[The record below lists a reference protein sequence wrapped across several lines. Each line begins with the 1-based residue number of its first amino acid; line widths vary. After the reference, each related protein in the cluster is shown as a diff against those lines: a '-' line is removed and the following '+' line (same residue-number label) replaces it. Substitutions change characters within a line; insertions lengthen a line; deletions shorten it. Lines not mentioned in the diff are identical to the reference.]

1 MAGKRRAKRAAQAR
15 EELSKPS
22 KWRLQHGGFSEP
34 IREADPE
41 TGSPVQHR
49 RAVDTVGLML
59 ANGTITAEMHD
70 AAVVFRTRF
79 RAAAL
84 DDLQPMAWDRVPS
97 GGVGDGMT
105 ERQAA
110 ARRHVA
116 AAIDALGGFGG
127 AAGSVVWHVVGLE
140 FSIREWAHRQG
151 WGGRPVGAPQA
162 QGMLV
167 AALGVLSAHYQCGGL
182 RRPQAVGPTQAGPPS
197 PPAVQNKRLNALR

>member
-1 MAGKRRAKRAAQAR
+1 MAGKRKAKRTVAQR
-15 EELSKPS
+15 EDLSKPS
-22 KWRLQHGGFSEP
+22 RWRLQHGDFSGP

-41 TGSPVQHR
+41 TGSPVEHR

-70 AAVVFRTRF
+70 AAVVFRMRF

-84 DDLQPMAWDRVPS
+84 DDLQPMAWDRVP
-97 GGVGDGMT
+97 GGGARDGMT

-110 ARRHVA
+110 AREHVA
-116 AAIDALGGFGG
+116 AAMDALGGFASAG
-127 AAGSVVWHVVGLE
+127 GSVVWHVVGLE
-140 FSIREWAHRQG
+140 HSVRDWAHRQG

-167 AALGVLSAHYQCGGL
+167 AALAVLSAHYRRGGL
-182 RRPQAVGPTQAGPPS
+182 RRSQAVEQTQAGP
-197 PPAVQNKRLNALR
+197 ARLATRT